1 MMKLKQY
8 GTTALLALLVALA
21 GCDDDSGNGNGDN
34 GDTYSG
40 STEAATVNQDN
51 GEAIARGTVT
61 AAQRA
66 IGTDSAQDASP
77 FSPNTHDLT
86 TTAGVKEDILDHTG
100 LLPDDADFSARS
112 GHDAICDA
120 GGSVDFDTSQSPGG
134 NDPEGEMT
142 ITYDNCSINTPDG
155 VANIDGVIDFE
166 WTETDWAFNYNVT
179 YSYRGETYHLN
190 STFRCSDIGSADISC
205 SVSETYSDNGTEY
218 QITDSFVVEN
228 TAEDSY
234 DVDARLYH
242 EDHGYV
248 TFESTGLQLCSGGG
262 FSHGTVEVT
271 DSSDDVV
278 LTLEFNQDCETMVA
292 TYDDGTT
299 EVITY

>member
-1 MMKLKQY
+1 MTNTKQY
-8 GTTALLALLVALA
+8 FTAGLLTFLVTLA
-21 GCDDDSGNGNGDN
+21 GCNDDNGNG
-34 GDTYSG
+34 GDSSDSSYSG
-40 STEAATVNQDN
+40 STEAATVDQDN

-66 IGTDSAQDASP
+66 IGTDSAQDAAP
-77 FSPNTHDLT
+77 FTPNSHDMT
-86 TTAGVKEDILDHTG
+86 TSTNVMEDILNHTG
-100 LLPDDADFSARS
+100 LLPEDADFSARS
-112 GHDAICDA
+112 GQDAICDA

-166 WTETDWAFNYNVT
+166 WTETDWAFRYNVT
-179 YSYRGETYHLN
+179 YSYRGETYNLN
-190 STFRCSDIGSADISC
+190 STFSCSDIGTADLSC
-205 SVSETYSDNGTEY
+205 NLSETYSDNGTEY

-228 TAEDSY
+228 TNGDY
-234 DVDARLYH
+234 DVDAKLYH
-242 EDHGYV
+242 EEHGYV

-299 EVITY
+299 ETITY